1 MIRIHGLT
9 KSYPAG
15 PWGGKTPSLAFR
27 DVHLR
32 IAAGEIFALLG
43 PNGSGKTSL
52 LKTLATLLTPSE
64 GEAWIA
70 GYPLSA
76 GASIRRV
83 TGFVGTAD
91 RSFYFRLTVAENLRF
106 FASLAGLSS
115 AEFRDR
121 LHRLVPALAL
131 EEILHQRFDHCSTGM
146 RSRVALARALLH
158 RPRVLLLDE
167 PTRSL
172 DPVATFSWHQ
182 GLRDL
187 VREEE
192 CAVLHVTHNPQ
203 EAAAHGDRVGVMVE
217 GQLRVIPSETS
228 PSEIIPAKSRVTITL
243 RQKQKPKAFSANKP
257 VGEETLIS
265 PPNRS
270 ESVLGE
276 SVGTGSTPSMGDLE
290 RREFHLEDPARE
302 LDTLLGSL
310 GRENLE
316 VVGVES
322 SPPTWKGVLKT
333 LESPPPPDE
342 PPAGLP
348 QEGFS
353 LGNLMA
359 RSWAFLRRDAM
370 TQWSYRTAL
379 VLDLLGILLAVASPF
394 FIGRFLGD
402 AVAPRLATYG
412 GSYFA
417 FVLVGIALFGFHH
430 TALRTYADAIRQ
442 GQLTGTLEAMMST
455 GTGLPTL
462 LLGSSLW
469 GFAFNALRVAAFLGL
484 GALFFGLD
492 LSRASL
498 PAAVAILGL
507 AVVAESAIGIF
518 SAAFVLVFKKGDPF
532 RFAVSSASALLAG
545 IYYPVETL
553 PLWMQTLAQ
562 GLPLTHSLA
571 GLRGALLEGKPLS
584 QLGSEVAALAIFASI
599 FLPLSLLVFRLAAY
613 RVRRQGSLA
622 QY

>member
-9 KSYPAG
+9 KRYPG
-15 PWGGKTPSLAFR
+15 PWGEESSTLAFR
-27 DVHLR
+27 DIQLHVPS
-32 IAAGEIFALLG
+32 GEILALLG

-52 LKTLATLLTPSE
+52 LKTLGTLLTPSE
-64 GEAWIA
+64 GEAWVG

-83 TGFVGTAD
+83 IGFVGTAD
-91 RSFYFRLTVAENLRF
+91 RSFYFRLTVMENLRF
-106 FASLAGLSS
+106 FASLAGLST
-115 AEFRDR
+115 EDFRSR
-121 LHRLVPALAL
+121 LQQLVPVLKL
-131 EEILHQRFDHCSTGM
+131 TEILHQRFDHCSTGM

-172 DPVATFSWHQ
+172 DPVATFAWHQ
-182 GLRDL
+182 SLREL
-187 VREEE
+187 VREEA
-192 CAVLHVTHNPQ
+192 CAVIHVTHNPQ
-203 EAAAHGDRVGVMVE
+203 EAAVHGDRVGVMVK
-217 GQLRVIPSETS
+217 GRLRLIPPGMPLE
-228 PSEIIPAKSRVTITL
+228 EILPTESRVTVTVHP
-243 RQKQKPKAFSANKP
+243 REDENPAMDRNAAS
-257 VGEETLIS
+257 EEDPS
-265 PPNRS
+265 P
-270 ESVLGE
+270 
-276 SVGTGSTPSMGDLE
+276 LE
-290 RREFHLEDPARE
+290 QHEFLLEDPARD
-302 LDTLLGSL
+302 LDPLLEGLGSEGL
-310 GRENLE
+310 KIVRIETT
-316 VVGVES
+316 
-322 SPPTWKGVLKT
+322 PPTWEGILET
-333 LESPPPPDE
+333 LQEPAAPE
-342 PPAGLP
+342 PPSTVP
-348 QEGFS
+348 HQEGFS
-353 LGNLMA
+353 LQQLAA
-359 RSWAFLRRDAM
+359 RSWAFLRRDALA
-370 TQWSYRTAL
+370 QWSYRMAL
-379 VLDLLGILLAVASPF
+379 ILDLLGILLAVASPF

-402 AVAPRLATYG
+402 AVAPRLAAYG

-498 PAAVAILGL
+498 PAALAILAL

-532 RFAVSSASALLAG
+532 RFAVGSASALLAG

-553 PLWMQTLAQ
+553 PSWMQILAQ
-562 GLPLTHSLA
+562 GLPLTHSLS
-571 GLRGALLEGKPLS
+571 GLRGALLEGKSLG
-584 QLGSEVAALAIFASI
+584 QLGPEVVALAIFALI
-599 FLPLSLLVFRLAAY
+599 FLPLALLFFRLAAN

>member
-9 KSYPAG
+9 KRYPG
-15 PWGGKTPSLAFR
+15 PWGQESSTLAFS
-27 DVHLR
+27 DVRLHVPR
-32 IAAGEIFALLG
+32 GEIFALLG

-52 LKTLATLLTPSE
+52 LKTLGTLLTPSE
-64 GEAWIA
+64 GEAWVG
-70 GYPLSA
+70 GYPLNA
-76 GASIRRV
+76 GASIRRII
-83 TGFVGTAD
+83 GYVGTAD

-115 AEFRDR
+115 GEFQTR
-121 LHRLVPALAL
+121 LQHLVPALHLAD
-131 EEILHQRFDHCSTGM
+131 ILHLRFDHCSTGM

-172 DPVATFSWHQ
+172 DPVATFAWHQ
-182 GLRDL
+182 SLRHL

-192 CAVLHVTHNPQ
+192 CAVLHVTHNPH
-203 EAAAHGDRVGVMVE
+203 EAAVHGDRVGVMVQGRLRLVPS
-217 GQLRVIPSETS
+217 GQSLH
-228 PSEIIPAKSRVTITL
+228 EILPTQSRVTVTVRPL
-243 RQKQKPKAFSANKP
+243 EDEDSGLNRRFTAEKNPKP
-257 VGEETLIS
+257 
-265 PPNRS
+265 
-270 ESVLGE
+270 
-276 SVGTGSTPSMGDLE
+276 LE
-290 RREFHLEDPARE
+290 RREYLLEDPARD
-302 LDTLLGSL
+302 LDPLLERLGSE
-310 GRENLE
+310 GFKIA
-316 VVGVES
+316 GIES
-322 SPPTWKGVLKT
+322 TPPTWDGVLENLHEPT
-333 LESPPPPDE
+333 APPV
-342 PPAGLP
+342 PATVP
-348 QEGFS
+348 RQDGFS
-353 LGNLMA
+353 WSRLAA
-359 RSWAFLRRDAM
+359 RSWAFLRRDALA
-370 TQWSYRTAL
+370 QWSYRMAL
-379 VLDLLGILLAVASPF
+379 VLDLVGILLAVASPF
-394 FIGRFLGD
+394 FIGQFLGD
-402 AVAPRLATYG
+402 AVAPRLAAYG

-498 PAAVAILGL
+498 PAALAILAL
-507 AVVAESAIGIF
+507 AVIAESAIGIF

-532 RFAVSSASALLAG
+532 RFAVGSASALLAG

-553 PLWMQTLAQ
+553 PSWMQLLAQ
-562 GLPLTHSLA
+562 GLPLTHSLS
-571 GLRGALLEGKPLS
+571 GLRGALLEGKSLS
-584 QLGSEVAALAIFASI
+584 QLGPELAALAVFASV
-599 FLPLSLLVFRLAAY
+599 FLPLALLFFRLAAN